1 MASVDVAWKTL
12 QLHRQPRNAVIE
24 VPLQTPSDL
33 VLTVVAEMVSLIPGS
48 VVVEARRS
56 THTLFLHLLDV
67 ASEEAAEQAR
77 RQVLAQE
84 QRVVRA
90 FGAQTDQFGGPDPHP
105 VSSGEGEPS

>member
-1 MASVDVAWKTL
+1 MVARTTL
-12 QLHRQPRNAVIE
+12 RRDQSALRNAVIE

-67 ASEEAAEQAR
+67 TSEEAAEQAR
-77 RQVLAQE
+77 RQVLAQ
-84 QRVVRA
+84 
-90 FGAQTDQFGGPDPHP
+90 
-105 VSSGEGEPS
+105 